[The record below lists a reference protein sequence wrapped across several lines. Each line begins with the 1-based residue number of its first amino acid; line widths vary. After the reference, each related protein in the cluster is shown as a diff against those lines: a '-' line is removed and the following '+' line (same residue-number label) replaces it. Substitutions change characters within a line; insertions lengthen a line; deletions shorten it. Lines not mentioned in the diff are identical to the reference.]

1 MTTRGAG
8 APRRD
13 ERWTVL
19 AVCLSLVVA
28 VVGLYAQT
36 AHFEFVSLDDY
47 YLLVLRP
54 EVRSGLSATNL
65 RWALTAVEPSWQPFT
80 WVTHQLDFSVFG
92 ADPGPPHLVNAAW
105 HAANAVLFFLAL
117 RALTGELWPSA
128 LAAAL
133 FAVHPLRAESVAWL
147 SERKDVTSGFFWM
160 LGLLA
165 YAGYVKRGSTS
176 RYLLV
181 AAALVLGL
189 TAKTMVMSLPLVLL
203 LLDVWPLG
211 SRGQLSAPTR
221 ARLTEKLP
229 LFAITIAAVAMTVFT
244 QFTIGGLRSADEM
257 SIGWR
262 LVNAPISYV
271 TYLAQTFWPTR
282 LGATYSH
289 PAFVAGS
296 DFGTYVGLAV
306 GSVVLLLAVTA
317 FCVAFA
323 HRAPYLLVGW
333 LWYLVALVPV
343 IGLLQAGRQGHADRF
358 TYIPVLGIAIMVAWS
373 LRDLVARWPRARAAS
388 VGAAMIALGLCGA
401 LASRQIATWHD
412 TRTLFGHA
420 IAISDDNYFAHQT
433 LGAWLF
439 STGEVET
446 ARTHLEA
453 ALRISPDSAYAEE
466 QLGLVLERQ
475 GDRAGAVAAYER
487 AIALSP
493 TSFFAQRNLPALR
506 AKLAPPVP
514 PANDLVQLLDAVSAS
529 PDDAALRVKIGI
541 ALLEKQRYEEA
552 RVHLQRA
559 VELAPDSA
567 QPADLLGIAL
577 IRLNRFA
584 EAEPHFA
591 HAAALNPEN
600 APTQQRLDWVR
611 QQLGK

>member
-1 MTTRGAG
+1 M
-8 APRRD
+8 
-13 ERWTVL
+13 L
-19 AVCLSLVVA
+19 AVCLALVVA

-36 AHFEFVSLDDY
+36 ADFEFVSLDDY

-65 RWALTAVEPSWQPFT
+65 QWALTAIEPSWQPFT
-80 WVTHQLDFSVFG
+80 WVTHQLDFSLFG

-165 YAGYVKRGSTS
+165 YAGYAKRGGTG

-189 TAKTMVMSLPLVLL
+189 TAKTMVMSLPVVLL

-211 SRGQLSAPTR
+211 SRWQPQAPTR
-221 ARLTEKLP
+221 TRLTDKLP
-229 LFAITIAAVAMTVFT
+229 LFAITIAALAMTVFT

-289 PAFVAGS
+289 PAFLAGS

-317 FCVAFA
+317 GCIAVAA
-323 HRAPYLLVGW
+323 RAPYLLVGW
-333 LWYLVALVPV
+333 LWYVVALVPV

-373 LRDLVARWPRARAAS
+373 LRDLVARWPRARGAV
-388 VGAAMIALGLCGA
+388 VGAATIALGLCGA
-401 LASRQIATWHD
+401 LAARQIATWHD
-412 TRTLFGHA
+412 TRTLFEHA
-420 IAISDDNYFAHQT
+420 IAISDDNYFAQQT

-439 STGEVET
+439 STGEVAT

-453 ALRISPDSAYAEE
+453 ALRISPDSAYAQE

-514 PANDLVQLLDAVSAS
+514 PANDLDRLIAAVRTA
-529 PDDAALRVKIGI
+529 PDDVELRVKIGI
-541 ALLEKQRYEEA
+541 ALLEQQRYEEA
-552 RVHLQRA
+552 RGHLQRA
-559 VELAPDSA
+559 VELAPEAA

-591 HAAALNPEN
+591 HAAAVNPGN